1 MLRKLLIA
9 NRGEIAARIARTAR
23 GMGIAMVGVYSDAD
37 ADGAW
42 LALVD
47 ESVRVGG
54 AAPRDSYLSVEAVI
68 SAATRTGVDA
78 IHPGYG
84 FLSENAAF
92 AEACIAAGMAFVGPP
107 PAAIRAMADKA
118 AARRLMRDAGVP
130 VAPGCDA
137 ADAGDAT
144 LAREAERIGFPVMV
158 KAAAGGGGR
167 GMRRV
172 ESAAELHAAL
182 ASARAEAEAAFGDGK
197 LFIEKLVERA
207 RHIEV
212 QVFADVHGNVVH
224 LGERDCSVQR
234 RHQKLVEETPAPHL
248 PEGVRTRL
256 CRAAVDAARAV
267 GYVGAGT
274 VEFLWD
280 GGEAMF
286 FMEMNTRLQVEH
298 PVTELVTGL
307 DLVEWQLRVAA
318 GDLLPLRQDEIRF
331 GGHAI
336 EARLCAE
343 DPTRDFAPAS
353 GRVLAWAPSERLRV
367 DHALA
372 APGTVPAEYDCM
384 LAKLVAWGETR
395 EVARLQLVRG
405 LRETVLL
412 GMPTNRAFLAS
423 VLEHPRFVAGE
434 ADTGFVAEEAR
445 VPSTSST
452 PPGQT
457 LALAAALLFEI
468 GDRFRG
474 PEEWRNWRST
484 GPAPTSMRLAVDD
497 RLVPLTVEPA
507 AAHDYA
513 VEIARERFAV
523 RLPTVIVGTI
533 DATIDAVRQ
542 RVAVAMDADTLY
554 LGTAAGD
561 CVARDATHDRARAT
575 QATSDGA
582 VRAPLTGRVVQV
594 MVEAG
599 AQVTRGQL
607 LVVMEAMKMEHRIL
621 APGDGRVVE
630 LRASIGMQASAG
642 VMLLQVQAATPV
654 AATSLGP

>member
-1 MLRKLLIA
+1 
-9 NRGEIAARIARTAR
+9 
-23 GMGIAMVGVYSDAD
+23 
-37 ADGAW
+37 
-42 LALVD
+42 
-47 ESVRVGG
+47 
-54 AAPRDSYLSVEAVI
+54 
-68 SAATRTGVDA
+68 
-78 IHPGYG
+78 
-84 FLSENAAF
+84 
-92 AEACIAAGMAFVGPP
+92 MAFVGPP

-172 ESAAELHAAL
+172 ASAAELHAAL
-182 ASARAEAEAAFGDGK
+182 ASARAEAEATFGDGT

-207 RHIEV
+207 RHVEV
-212 QVFADVHGNVVH
+212 QVFADTHGNVVH

-234 RHQKLVEETPAPHL
+234 RHQKLLEETPAPHL
-248 PEGVRTRL
+248 PELVRTRL
-256 CRAAVDAARAV
+256 CRAAIDAARAV
-267 GYVGAGT
+267 GYVSAGT

-280 GGEAMF
+280 GGEAVF

-318 GDLLPLRQDEIRF
+318 GDPLPLRQDEIRF
-331 GGHAI
+331 RGHAI

-353 GRVLAWAPSERLRV
+353 GRVLAWAPSERIRV

-372 APGTVPAEYDCM
+372 APGTVPAEYDSM

-395 EVARLQLVRG
+395 EAARRQLVRG

-412 GMPTNRAFLAS
+412 GVPTNRTFLALA
-423 VLEHPRFVAGE
+423 LEHPCFVAGRV
-434 ADTGFVAEEAR
+434 DTEFLTGMRASRVA
-445 VPSTSST
+445 PTS
-452 PPGQT
+452 PAKGW
-457 LALAAALLFEI
+457 ALAAALLFEI

-507 AAHDYA
+507 GAHDYA
-513 VEIARERFAV
+513 VEIAGERFAV
-523 RLPTVIVGTI
+523 RLPTVIAGTS
-533 DATIDAVRQ
+533 DATIDGVRQ
-542 RVAVAMDADTLY
+542 PFAAAMDAGTLH
-554 LGTAAGD
+554 LATAGGD
-561 CVARDATHDRARAT
+561 WVARDATHDRTRAT
-575 QATSDGA
+575 KAVSDGV
-582 VRAPLTGRVVQV
+582 VRAPLTGRVLQV

-630 LRASIGMQASAG
+630 LRAAIGMQASAG
-642 VMLLQVQAATPV
+642 ATLLQVQAATP
-654 AATSLGP
+654 AASPSPEP

>member
-372 APGTVPAEYDCM
+372 APGTVPAEYDSM

>member
-474 PEEWRNWRST
+474 REEWRNWRST